1 MKMNSRVARS
11 IDARLSG
18 VVMSGKMKAQVLAE
32 VKGETLQLHR
42 KKRFSAGLI
51 LALALILLTAGIAVA
66 ATTGVFGLMAQKEH
80 GNAALLNTLGR
91 SAAQIGDAQTL
102 PAQDGF
108 LEGSFTV
115 DQAFYDG
122 DVFYL
127 SCLISGMED
136 QVEMGYIPTAEELAA
151 FQVWDLEMSLPQ
163 CLAARLPESGAWGA
177 IVYQTYPSDGVY
189 LESGTYLSPAVGD
202 SERLEN
208 GAQASYYRFERPL
221 PDEIRDQSDF
231 TIRYRVYRSKEY
243 YYFDGKTIWYRHA
256 GREEIDLQPVRIP
269 CSGANATQTLSQ
281 TFVDYAVTAA
291 VQLSQVDVRVEFTL
305 TGVPESWLNEWDS
318 LERMKDADFIY
329 DYECWINGEKCQQ
342 VEGEESRR
350 EEALQYTFTYSR
362 PAEIRELRLRP
373 VYSGSGPRETEDL
386 VLETSASLS
395 VS

>member
-1 MKMNSRVARS
+1 MVSK
-11 IDARLSG
+11 
-18 VVMSGKMKAQVLAE
+18 
-32 VKGETLQLHR
+32 
-42 KKRFSAGLI
+42 
-51 LALALILLTAGIAVA
+51 
-66 ATTGVFGLMAQKEH
+66 
-80 GNAALLNTLGR
+80 
-91 SAAQIGDAQTL
+91 
-102 PAQDGF
+102 
-108 LEGSFTV
+108 
-115 DQAFYDG
+115 
-122 DVFYL
+122 
-127 SCLISGMED
+127 
-136 QVEMGYIPTAEELAA
+136 
-151 FQVWDLEMSLPQ
+151 
-163 CLAARLPESGAWGA
+163 
-177 IVYQTYPSDGVY
+177 TYPSDGVY